1 MPGKRSRG
9 GRKRSRSTSARAPRV
24 APRHLLEQAR
34 EVVASGDGRKALDL
48 VRQARDRDQ
57 NLAGLP
63 LVSFCACSV
72 RARQLAAKGMDAEA
86 AAMRARAARHRPSI
100 SLAALGD
107 DDWVLLV
114 RSLDGADALAAYAD
128 HVAHGSAMP
137 RVEQALADALVL
149 QRCWAGLDALAA
161 SHPLRRDGGVVRSSL
176 GAMDAGDW
184 ERAAGLLR
192 DVPRRSPFAPWRL
205 FSKAMACFNAGDDD
219 GLRRALDHLP
229 PDFALARTVAECR
242 RLVADGGSGAGDAG
256 GASGPLAGLGGDRAG
271 VAALAQEVKR
281 TLRKGNVRALGT
293 AIEKLA
299 DAVYPEDPGEA
310 RLDLLEVAA
319 LAAVRDVLPVP
330 ALEGLAER
338 LVPPDRF
345 HRVLARTFLL
355 GQEVTPELWNP
366 TPAVAL
372 LQDLTAEFPGPRDR
386 DLARACILESL
397 ARRGRAAIDPET
409 LPLQHL
415 ALVASLLGRPID
427 NPASIFGDLMT
438 ASLEADPDNRDGYL
452 FLLDLLREQ
461 GATKP
466 RRMRVLLDMAE
477 RFPDD
482 PGPWLQLAGLHYSRN
497 AYRRAERALAEAH
510 GRAPYDDRFLDLQ
523 AVGFLK
529 SADQSRNKGRLALA
543 AQDLGRAEDLGREI
557 PGLVLPAKRLL
568 LEIATGEGEAAA
580 TVQRHLEPLPPA
592 VQLRTLALL
601 IRDLDD
607 NRHVRN
613 LGPKPADDLWG
624 LLEDK
629 AELIAQC
636 GPEEI
641 ARLLDPL
648 PVELDILYDDRQ
660 IAPIFTDWWPKLL
673 RRVDGE
679 RLPAV
684 LDVLMGCD
692 GRAEARAELERRLR
706 GVRKAKRDPVLELH
720 LAVLRYADGSD
731 HDSRRFTNL
740 LNRVDAATRA
750 RLRPVANGLAR
761 HVQGPL
767 RQALLTFDFEPLD
780 EAPLAFGPALPTII
794 EALARLGGGE
804 LEIDDLL
811 PGPVGPGRPGPRGR
825 PDPTDPRV
833 SERFR
838 KRMIGSAADA
848 GPERARQATMFDR
861 EVFDDLDSLEEM
873 IDANGLRGEPVPV
886 LKDVAGNLRAEPA
899 MRQELDRIARD
910 CEAAGLRDRLTPE
923 LHALLF
929 PRASKKKKRR

>member
-9 GRKRSRSTSARAPRV
+9 RRKRDRSAPARAPRV
-24 APRHLLEQAR
+24 SPRRLLEQAR
-34 EVVASGDGRKALDL
+34 QVLAGGDGRKALDL
-48 VRQARDRDQ
+48 IRQARDRDQ

-63 LVSFCACSV
+63 LVSCCACSV

-86 AAMRARAARHRPSI
+86 AAMRARAARHRTSI
-100 SLAALGD
+100 SLAALGE
-107 DDWVLLV
+107 DDWVLFV

-128 HVAHGSAMP
+128 HVANGPAMP
-137 RVEQALADALVL
+137 RVEQALADALVI
-149 QRCWAGLDALAA
+149 QRCWAGLDALDA
-161 SHPLRRDGGVVRSSL
+161 SHPLRRDAGLVRSSL

-192 DVPRRSPFAPWRL
+192 EVPRRSPFAPWRL
-205 FSKAMACFNAGDDD
+205 FSKAMVGLEAGDDD

-242 RLVADGGSGAGDAG
+242 RLIADGGLGDGDAGGGSGA
-256 GASGPLAGLGGDRAG
+256 LVGLGRDRASL
-271 VAALAQEVKR
+271 AALAREVKR

-299 DAVYPEDPGEA
+299 DAVYPEDPAEA
-310 RLDLLEVAA
+310 RIDLLEVAT

-338 LVPPDRF
+338 LAPPDRF
-345 HRVLARTFLL
+345 HRVLARVFLL

-372 LQDLTAEFPGPRDR
+372 LQELAAEFPVPRDR

-409 LPLQHL
+409 LPPRQL
-415 ALVASLLGRPID
+415 ALVSSLLGRPID
-427 NPASIFGDLMT
+427 APAMIFGDLMT

-461 GATKP
+461 GAAKP

-510 GRAPYDDRFLDLQ
+510 GRAPHDDRLLDLQ

-568 LEIATGEGEAAA
+568 LEIASGKGEAAA

-601 IRDLDD
+601 VRDLDE

-613 LGPKPADDLWG
+613 LGPKPAG
-624 LLEDK
+624 AVRSLLAGRAALA
-629 AELIAQC
+629 AEC
-636 GPEEI
+636 TPEEI
-641 ARLLDPL
+641 VRLLEPL

-660 IAPIFTDWWPKLL
+660 LAPIFAAWWPRLL
-673 RRVDGE
+673 RRLEAE
-679 RLPAV
+679 RLPAA
-684 LDVLMGCD
+684 LDAVIGCG
-692 GRAEARAELERRLR
+692 GRDEARAELERRLR

-731 HDSRRFTNL
+731 HDSRRFTDL
-740 LNRVDAATRA
+740 LNRVDAAARA

-767 RQALLTFDFEPLD
+767 RQALMTFDFEPLD
-780 EAPLAFGPALPTII
+780 AAPLAFGPALPTII

-804 LEIDDLL
+804 LAIDDLL
-811 PGPVGPGRPGPRGR
+811 PGPVGPGRPGPRDR

-838 KRMIGSAADA
+838 KRMIGNAADA
-848 GPERARQATMFDR
+848 GPDRARQATMFDR

-899 MRQELDRIARD
+899 MREELDRIARD
-910 CEAAGLRDRLTPE
+910 CETAGLRDRLTPE
-923 LHALLF
+923 LHTLLF
-929 PRASKKKKRR
+929 PRAGRKKRR